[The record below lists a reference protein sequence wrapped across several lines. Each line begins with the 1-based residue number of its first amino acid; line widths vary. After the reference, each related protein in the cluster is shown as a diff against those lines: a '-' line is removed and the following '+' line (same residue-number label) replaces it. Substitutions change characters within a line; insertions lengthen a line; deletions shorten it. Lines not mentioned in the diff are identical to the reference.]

1 MKKLYRSKDDKF
13 IFGVLGGI
21 AEYFETDPVIVRVGF
36 VVLSVICH
44 IFPMIVA
51 YIILAIIMPAHPKV
65 PQIEVTPMPMKTEE
79 NKSDENT
86 KEEVK

>member
-51 YIILAIIMPAHPKV
+51 YIILAIIMPTHPKV

-79 NKSDENT
+79 NKSGENT